1 VRLPVPPERL
11 RARFPELDD
20 GDLDAYVQV
29 TQRVLADP
37 HNRGRI
43 MAAILAEGRRA
54 RGKAAGTLTPD
65 ESLALRYLNAV
76 AKMQR

>member
-1 VRLPVPPERL
+1 
-11 RARFPELDD
+11 
-20 GDLDAYVQV
+20 
-29 TQRVLADP
+29 
-37 HNRGRI
+37 